1 MRCLLDA
8 TFAID
13 FLRGLPAARDRLEQL
28 LEAGDVPCINEVVA
42 CEVATGIAE
51 TDRGFIAFMRL
62 VEFVQPGPNAAVT
75 AGRWRGELR
84 RRGITLSVPDALI
97 AAAADTLEAPL
108 LTRNVKDFEQLPIKV
123 ETY

>member
-1 MRCLLDA
+1 MRYLLDA

-13 FLRGLPAARDRLEQL
+13 FLRGLPEARARLEGM

-42 CEVATGIAE
+42 CEVATGTPE
-51 TDRGFIAFMRL
+51 TDRAFISFMRL
-62 VEFVQPGPNAAVT
+62 VEFVHPGPNAAVT

-97 AAAADTLEAPL
+97 AAAANTLEAPL
-108 LTRNVKDFEQLPIKV
+108 LTSNVRDFEQLPINV
-123 ETY
+123 EAY

>member
-1 MRCLLDA
+1 MRYLLDA

-42 CEVATGIAE
+42 CEVATGIPE
-51 TDRGFIAFMRL
+51 TDRGFTPFMRL

-84 RRGITLSVPDALI
+84 RRGVTLSVPDALV
-97 AAAADTLEAPL
+97 AAAADALEAPL